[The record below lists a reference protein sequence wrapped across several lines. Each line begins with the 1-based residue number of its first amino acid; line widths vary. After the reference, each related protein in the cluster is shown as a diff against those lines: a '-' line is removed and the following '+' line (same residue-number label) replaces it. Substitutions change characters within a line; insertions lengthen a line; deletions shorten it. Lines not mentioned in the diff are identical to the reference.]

1 MGRLPFWSI
10 EEKTVFASPGFPAV
24 HPPDSVGL
32 FIGNENAQAG
42 FDQVFHIRKK
52 IVGAG
57 QHFPAQL
64 FGGKV
69 S

>member
-1 MGRLPFWSI
+1 MGRLPFSSI
-10 EEKTVFASPGFPAV
+10 EERTVLASPGFPAV
-24 HPPDSVGL
+24 HPPASVGV
-32 FIGNENAQAG
+32 FIGNENAHAS